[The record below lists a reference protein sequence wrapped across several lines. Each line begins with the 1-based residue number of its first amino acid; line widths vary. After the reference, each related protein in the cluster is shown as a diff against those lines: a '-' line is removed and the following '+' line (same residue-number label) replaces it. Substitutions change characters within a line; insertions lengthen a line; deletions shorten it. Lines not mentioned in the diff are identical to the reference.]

1 MATGSAPMARM
12 RTSSADV
19 PGHRR
24 SPVVR
29 MRMAPRAIMKMVPC
43 PRPRVPNQLVSG
55 ETEKSVASS
64 AMTADAVTPATVTW
78 RTRSIARMRSNKPGP
93 PSGCETPGI
102 RRRTGAP
109 RHART
114 AMASTRSVLTGSKVL
129 STPGSTMTGTAP
141 RSRPSSA
148 TATQIPFPV
157 NGYGDCQCTVER
169 KLGVVPRIS
178 VTELSGTHWK
188 PRRHPNT
195 KQ

>member
-1 MATGSAPMARM
+1 
-12 RTSSADV
+12 
-19 PGHRR
+19 
-24 SPVVR
+24 
-29 MRMAPRAIMKMVPC
+29 MKMVPC

-64 AMTADAVTPATVTW
+64 AMTADAVTPAMVTW

-169 KLGVVPRIS
+169 KLGVVARMSVKVKRASTVQHEVVARIKECTDALLRPQAPEPAGADCDTRVIDS
-178 VTELSGTHWK
+178 RMRLS
-188 PRRHPNT
+188 
-195 KQ
+195 